1 MAGRTA
7 GETHSRIGSRGHMKR
22 TQSEILNDPE
32 IWNLSDSD
40 GEFSINHKSPKK
52 DDINLNSDVEDND

>member
-7 GETHSRIGSRGHMKR
+7 GETHSRIGSRGQMKR

-40 GEFSINHKSPKK
+40 GEFSINVKSRKK
-52 DDINLNSDVEDND
+52 DDINLNSDEEDND